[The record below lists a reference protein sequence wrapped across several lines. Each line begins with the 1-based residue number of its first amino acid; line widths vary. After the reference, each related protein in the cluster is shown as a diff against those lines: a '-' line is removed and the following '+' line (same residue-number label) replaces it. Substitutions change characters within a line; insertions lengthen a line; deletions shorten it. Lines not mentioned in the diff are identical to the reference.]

1 MTREDYLMAQAF
13 VLAIEVLSTQPG
25 ALRQDNNI
33 REMKDCLDRLAVPS
47 NLIAHL
53 QSQARAQIDRLTPRA
68 LEVVHVVIGPGGFM
82 LGGACP
88 SRGNI
93 CDRAESMDGSEVRRI
108 HEALGQAI
116 GREVLQ
122 LDLGVMLGLNLASVE
137 VGKWETEGA
146 SGPEAVAPSYLSQG
160 LPGFRG
166 DIPEWSYQQ
175 AFHAKAVRGLQILTP
190 YWWLI
195 MTRPVPWPSALGPSP
210 STGRLAILPTGTEGL
225 RRL

>member
-1 MTREDYLMAQAF
+1 
-13 VLAIEVLSTQPG
+13 
-25 ALRQDNNI
+25 
-33 REMKDCLDRLAVPS
+33 MKDCLDRLAVPS

-68 LEVVHVVIGPGGFM
+68 LEVVHV
-82 LGGACP
+82 AC
-88 SRGNI
+88 
-93 CDRAESMDGSEVRRI
+93 I

-146 SGPEAVAPSYLSQG
+146 SGPEAVAPSYLSQDP
-160 LPGFRG
+160 PGFRG